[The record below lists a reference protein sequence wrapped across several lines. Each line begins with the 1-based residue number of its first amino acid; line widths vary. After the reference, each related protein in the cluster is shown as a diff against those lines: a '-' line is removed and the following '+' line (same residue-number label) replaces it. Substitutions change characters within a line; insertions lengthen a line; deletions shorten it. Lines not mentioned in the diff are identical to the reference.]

1 MSWEKKDQPVEQPVD
16 ETITEEVAVEQ
27 PAPKRRGR
35 PRKAKEAPAA
45 VAEQP
50 AEPQEL
56 QPQLDTDHNVSGV
69 HRGRYRFAAWIGLV
83 VILFAI
89 IGVIA
94 VVVLGV
100 NLIRNA
106 TDQTDLMTELHDFAY
121 PISYYQPT
129 AFDEL
134 EEADSDKLLLAA
146 VYKITKA
153 EEVRQLRENT
163 GEFSY
168 DLDEEARLIIPTETI
183 TKAYKTLFGQDAE
196 PVFNTIGS
204 DSQSY
209 AQFFYDKEN
218 NCMHVPWIYS
228 TSSSLYVTVADD
240 IRLRSNTARV
250 RIGYVLQTA
259 LGYDDFGNRLQPTAE
274 QASYFQWYVFQQDAE
289 DNWYLIAVEGEPT
302 AGDSTTVSTTTTT
315 TTGSTT
321 TTTAGTTTTAA
332 G

>member
-16 ETITEEVAVEQ
+16 ETISEETVTEQ

-35 PRKAKEAPAA
+35 PRKAKATPA
-45 VAEQP
+45 AEQP
-50 AEPQEL
+50 AEPQETE
-56 QPQLDTDHNVSGV
+56 LDAERAVEGV
-69 HRGRYRFAAWIGLV
+69 HRGRYRFAAWIGLI

-89 IGVIA
+89 IGVISM
-94 VVVLGV
+94 VVLGV

-106 TDQTDLMTELHDFAY
+106 SDHTELMNELHDLAY

-134 EEADSDKLLLAA
+134 ADADSDKLLLAA

-168 DLDEEARLIIPTETI
+168 ELDAEARLIIPTETI
-183 TKAYKTLFGQDAE
+183 TKAYKTLFGKDAE

-240 IRLRSNTARV
+240 ITLRSNTARV

-289 DNWYLIAVEGEPT
+289 DNWYLIGVENEAT

-315 TTGSTT
+315 TTTGSTT
-321 TTTAGTTTTAA
+321 TTTTAATTTTA

>member
-1 MSWEKKDQPVEQPVD
+1 MPWKKKDQPVEQTVD
-16 ETITEEVAVEQ
+16 EAITEDPVAAE

-35 PRKAKEAPAA
+35 PRKAKETPAP
-45 VAEQP
+45 EQP
-50 AEPQEL
+50 AEPQE
-56 QPQLDTDHNVSGV
+56 PELDVERAVESV

-89 IGVIA
+89 IGMIS

-106 TDQTDLMTELHDFAY
+106 TDHTELMNELHDFAY

-168 DLDEEARLIIPTETI
+168 ELDEEARLIIPTETI
-183 TKAYKTLFGQDAE
+183 TEAYKTLFGKDAE

-209 AQFFYDKEN
+209 AQFFYDAEN

-240 IRLRSNTARV
+240 ITLRSNTARV
-250 RIGYVLQTA
+250 RIGYVLHTA
-259 LGYDDFGNRLQPTAE
+259 LGYDDFGNRLQPTAK

-289 DNWYLIAVEGEPT
+289 DNWYLTAVENEAT

-321 TTTAGTTTTAA
+321 TTTAGTTTTTA

>member
-1 MSWEKKDQPVEQPVD
+1 MPWEKKDQPVEQPVD
-16 ETITEEVAVEQ
+16 ETITEESVAAE

-35 PRKAKEAPAA
+35 PRKARKSPAVIDEQAAELPEPELDVERA
-45 VAEQP
+45 VE
-50 AEPQEL
+50 
-56 QPQLDTDHNVSGV
+56 DV

-89 IGVIA
+89 IGVLS
-94 VVVLGV
+94 VVVVGV

-106 TDQTDLMTELHDFAY
+106 TDHTELMNELHDFAY
-121 PISYYQPT
+121 PVSYYQPT

-134 EEADSDKLLLAA
+134 AEADSDKLLLAA
-146 VYKITKA
+146 MFKITKA

-168 DLDEEARLIIPTETI
+168 ELDEEARLIIPTATI
-183 TKAYKTLFGQDAE
+183 TEAYKTLFGKAAE

-218 NCMHVPWIYS
+218 HCMHVPWIYS
-228 TSSSLYVTVADD
+228 TSSSLYVTVPDD
-240 IRLRSNTARV
+240 ITLRSNTARV
-250 RIGYVLQTA
+250 RVGYVLQTA

-274 QASYFQWYVFQQDAE
+274 QASYFQWFVFEQDAE
-289 DNWYLIAVEGEPT
+289 DNWYLIAVENEAT
-302 AGDSTTVSTTTTT
+302 AGDSTTVTTTTTT

-321 TTTAGTTTTAA
+321 TTTAGTTTTTA